1 MDFPYYRSI
10 TKCEKRFVKLF
21 AYKTTVL
28 ENSFSIKAETKTC
41 RLVTA
46 ELRLNVNVNERL
58 LLRKHSLLVN
68 LITQLDGRGKKTANK
83 RDNNFV

>member
-10 TKCEKRFVKLF
+10 RKCEKRFVKLF
-21 AYKTTVL
+21 GCKTTVL

-46 ELRLNVNVNERL
+46 DLRLNDNVNERL
-58 LLRKHSLLVN
+58 LLRKLTLSELNSEL
-68 LITQLDGRGKKTANK
+68 TQQDGRGKTTANL
-83 RDNNFV
+83 V